1 MYCWGGEMC
10 VSATSEPT
18 PTSETDMCLLLK
30 YKTTRKVSM
39 QIQKNVQLEVGGR
52 TNRWFCG
59 RRYCLRIQLCA

>member
-1 MYCWGGEMC
+1 MC

-52 TNRWFCG
+52 TNRWLWASILLENTIM
-59 RRYCLRIQLCA
+59 RMSVK